1 MEPLSDYMARFKDY
15 WPDYYHAIAEMMAL
29 AGSEGEELHAALAET
44 NRQLDDQFVLTS
56 SLAAVRRREAMLG
69 IQADPDAESLSFR
82 RKRIVNRYS
91 TKPPFTLRY
100 LQQRLDYLVGIG
112 AAIASV
118 DEHAYLLRVTASIDN
133 AVVFNE
139 VMRTIETIK
148 PANLVYQQNTALAL
162 KIGVEEQIVAKAM
175 TWNYRL
181 DESWRLGDTPFVS
194 YGSEVPLT

>member
-1 MEPLSDYMARFKDY
+1 MARFKDY